1 MKKIKLLINNIPLP
15 IRLFLGKAFLF
26 FVIWKLIYSFF
37 LFDSQVADNFLT
49 THVGEAS
56 VKVLNSLGSMSGF
69 TAINE
74 SVWEPHYGEF
84 QIFNMSVIY
93 HNGERILN
101 IANACNGLELL
112 VLYVGFIVCMPSS
125 FKRKLLYIVIGVVLL
140 DVVNILRCVGLIYLR
155 EYFHAYFDFAHHYL
169 FKIIVYSST
178 FILWVIY
185 SRKIQL
191 KNESLQVG

>member
-1 MKKIKLLINNIPLP
+1 MKKIKSLINNTPLP
-15 IRLFLGKAFLF
+15 IRLFLGKAFLI
-26 FVIWKLIYSFF
+26 FVVWKLIYSFF
-37 LFDSQVADNFLT
+37 LFDSQVVDNFLT
-49 THVGEAS
+49 THVGDAS

-74 SVWEPHYGEF
+74 IVQEPHYGEI
-84 QIFNMSVIY
+84 QMFNMSVIY
-93 HNGERILN
+93 HNGDRILN

-112 VLYVGFIVCMPSS
+112 ILYVGFIVCMPSS

-155 EYFHAYFDFAHHYL
+155 EYFHAYFDFAHHYV

-178 FILWVIY
+178 FILWVIF

-191 KNESLQVG
+191 KNESIQVG

>member
-1 MKKIKLLINNIPLP
+1 MKKIKSLINNTPLP
-15 IRLFLGKAFLF
+15 IRLFLGKAFLI
-26 FVIWKLIYSFF
+26 FVVWKLIYSFF
-37 LFDSQVADNFLT
+37 LFDSQVVDNFLT
-49 THVGEAS
+49 THVGDAS

-74 SVWEPHYGEF
+74 IVQEPHYGEI
-84 QIFNMSVIY
+84 QMFNMSVIY
-93 HNGERILN
+93 HNGDRILN

-112 VLYVGFIVCMPSS
+112 ILYVGFIVCMPSS

-155 EYFHAYFDFAHHYL
+155 EYFHAYFDFAHHYV

-178 FILWVIY
+178 FILWVIF

-191 KNESLQVG
+191 KNESIQIG